1 MPTRSAS
8 RSTASTNVIRSI
20 FWMNLITSPPSP
32 QPKQWKVPCV
42 GRTLNDG
49 VFSLWNGQRPFRL
62 PPPARRS
69 ATYSPTTSSI
79 RFRSRTSAM
88 SLSRIRPA
96 TATTLVCCAVS
107 PRPVSPR
114 VRHTREM
121 ASTPTAQD
129 TLAARVRRAPRSP
142 DRGRLPADRH
152 ACRRRGRR
160 PGVLAAPGRARRRR
174 PRGDPR
180 PARLAHHGRRP
191 DLPRPA
197 QVGRRAAGEVRRQLA
212 ARAGGDAVRAAS
224 ERRSRS
230 TSRSVTTGCGWPR
243 WSCSTS

>member
-8 RSTASTNVIRSI
+8 RSTASTKVIRSI
-20 FWMNLITSPPSP
+20 FWTNLITSPPLFLLLL
-32 QPKQWKVPCV
+32 WKVPCV

-96 TATTLVCCAVS
+96 TSPTLVLPFAAHS
-107 PRPVSPR
+107 GHGLHAHRPGHPRRP
-114 VRHTREM
+114 
-121 ASTPTAQD
+121 
-129 TLAARVRRAPRSP
+129 VRRAPRPP
-142 DRGRLPADRH
+142 DRRRLPADRH
-152 ACRRRGRR
+152 ARRRRGRG
-160 PGVLAAPGRARRRR
+160 PGVLAEPGRARRRW
-174 PRGDPR
+174 PRGEPG
-180 PARLAHHGRRP
+180 PAGLAHHGRRP

-197 QVGRRAAGEVRRQLA
+197 QVGRGPAGEVRRQLA
-212 ARAGGDAVRAAS
+212 ARAGRHAVRTPG
-224 ERRSRS
+224 ERRHAR
-230 TSRSVTTGCGWPR
+230 RRRAWRRPADG
-243 WSCSTS
+243 